1 MRYYIKMKQKISGIF
16 NKTPKIIVENIPFLV
31 VLTIICW
38 ATFATVLDNGFVSDD
53 IAGFVKSDVNHY
65 IGKLLNFKEFSIS
78 RLTWAISYQLFGL
91 SPTPLHIL
99 AITTHNLNCILIF
112 FLAIKIFKNKRI
124 GYITASLFCVHPIV
138 TEPVNWISGRQYLFH
153 TTVVLINML
162 LYLEFRKKKD
172 RLFLYGSVLFFGIGL
187 FIQRSAWALILPFL
201 IVTAELF
208 FLKPWERAKKLTKR
222 IAPLYYF
229 LPMVIFVGTS
239 YYESILTRFHF
250 MRTEVASPTG
260 VTTGEK
266 PSYINRIAY
275 TIGSATKLL
284 FYPKD
289 LSLYHEGEP
298 VGQYFILFG
307 LTVLA
312 ISTLLIIYWI
322 KKRHYK
328 KAGLLSGIYLA
339 LAPAL
344 SPIQVSWYIA
354 DRYLYLPA
362 LFFVTLLALTIESVT
377 KSMKIK
383 NIALYLTLVIM
394 GFYIYKDIRRNADWQ
409 NRKTLWE
416 ATART
421 NPYSPR
427 VYNNLGDVYGL
438 EGNTEKSIQSFQRA
452 IQLEPNYP
460 EAMYNLG
467 NAYKQ
472 AGEVEKGDELM
483 QEALKLKPNM
493 LE

>member
-1 MRYYIKMKQKISGIF
+1 
-16 NKTPKIIVENIPFLV
+16 
-31 VLTIICW
+31 
-38 ATFATVLDNGFVSDD
+38 
-53 IAGFVKSDVNHY
+53 
-65 IGKLLNFKEFSIS
+65 
-78 RLTWAISYQLFGL
+78 
-91 SPTPLHIL
+91 
-99 AITTHNLNCILIF
+99 
-112 FLAIKIFKNKRI
+112 
-124 GYITASLFCVHPIV
+124 
-138 TEPVNWISGRQYLFH
+138 
-153 TTVVLINML
+153 
-162 LYLEFRKKKD
+162 
-172 RLFLYGSVLFFGIGL
+172 
-187 FIQRSAWALILPFL
+187 
-201 IVTAELF
+201 
-208 FLKPWERAKKLTKR
+208 
-222 IAPLYYF
+222 
-229 LPMVIFVGTS
+229 
-239 YYESILTRFHF
+239 
-250 MRTEVASPTG
+250 
-260 VTTGEK
+260 
-266 PSYINRIAY
+266 
-275 TIGSATKLL
+275 
-284 FYPKD
+284 
-289 LSLYHEGEP
+289 
-298 VGQYFILFG
+298 
-307 LTVLA
+307 
-312 ISTLLIIYWI
+312 
-322 KKRHYK
+322 
-328 KAGLLSGIYLA
+328 

-362 LFFVTLLALTIESVT
+362 IFFVTLLALTIESVT

-383 NIALYLTLVIM
+383 NIALYITLVIM
-394 GFYIYKDIRRNADWQ
+394 SFYIYKDIRRNADWQ